1 MNCYASPM
9 RLLLQKV
16 SQARV
21 RVDQNVVG
29 EIGEG
34 YLLFLGVMEG
44 DSEEQAQQLAEKIV
58 KARLFPGEDG
68 KINDRSLLDVGGEI
82 LVVSQ
87 FTLAGRFEKG
97 NRPDYTQ
104 ASASEVAEK
113 LYEFFC
119 DQLKSLSVTKVEQ
132 GIFGA
137 MMDVELVNNG
147 PVTLFL
153 ER

>member
-1 MNCYASPM
+1 M

-16 SQARV
+16 SHACV
-21 RVDQNVVG
+21 RVDQKIVG

-44 DSEEQAQQLAEKIV
+44 DREEQASQLAEKVV
-58 KARLFPGEDG
+58 KLRLFTGEDG
-68 KINDRSLLDVGGEI
+68 KINDQSILDVGGEI

-104 ASASEVAEK
+104 AASPEVAKE
-113 LYEFFC
+113 LYEIFC
-119 DQLKSLSVTKVEQ
+119 SQLSSLGVKKVER

-137 MMDVELVNNG
+137 MMDVELINSG